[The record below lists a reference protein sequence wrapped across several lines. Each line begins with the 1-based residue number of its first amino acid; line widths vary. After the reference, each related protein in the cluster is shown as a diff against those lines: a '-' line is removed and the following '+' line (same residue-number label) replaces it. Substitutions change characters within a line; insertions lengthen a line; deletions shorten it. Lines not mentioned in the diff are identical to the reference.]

1 MPPSLNVLL
10 RSRSL
15 RLRLVVPD
23 PGSPRL
29 EEPISWV
36 HSSDLEDPT
45 PFLDAGQLLLTDG
58 TQFSVD
64 IGAGTMARDS
74 AAGYSSSEA
83 PNSKSYEEYVRRLV
97 DHGIAGLGFATQVI
111 HGMLPKGLEEACRNQ
126 GLPLLEVPDRT
137 PFIAIIRMVADYLAR
152 EEHALAE
159 WSLQAQRAISRAALR
174 PDGLTSILGELE
186 RQLHSWVALYDAAG
200 NYVRMPRNRPVPS
213 DLASEVTQ
221 RVRSALELGKRS
233 ASHLD
238 IGGQSVTLQTLGRNG
253 SLRGALV
260 LGAIEPLD
268 PARADIVNSVIGLAS
283 LALEQARTLDTAR
296 RHLRA
301 GVFEQLLAGSTD
313 VATLT
318 ARQVWGQLPREPL
331 LVTAS
336 RQDHPAPNLLEAL
349 ELLADDYR
357 GAVFY
362 ALRGDQL
369 VVLAGLAHQDKVLE
383 LLQRHG
389 AVAGVSSQS
398 AMVDLPNAL
407 EEANRALHRA
417 AELERAVV
425 AFAEL
430 SDGGMLGLLREEK
443 AGPVARGL
451 LQPLIAHDEAERTEL
466 LATVQEWFAN
476 NCVWDKTARHLGVH
490 RHTLRNRIDAAGRIL
505 GLNLD
510 GMRDRLELFA
520 AIQFLGARSA
530 VNDRSRNSN

>member
-1 MPPSLNVLL
+1 MPPNLNVLL

-15 RLRLVVPD
+15 KLRLVAPELGA
-23 PGSPRL
+23 PGL

-58 TQFSVD
+58 TQFPAE
-64 IGAGTMARDS
+64 GEFRK
-74 AAGYSSSEA
+74 GYER
-83 PNSKSYEEYVRRLV
+83 YVGRLV
-97 DHGIAGLGFATQVI
+97 SHGIVGLGFATQVV
-111 HGMLPKGLEEACRNQ
+111 HGTLPPGLEEACRNQ
-126 GLPLLEVPDRT
+126 GLPLVEVPDRT
-137 PFIAIIRMVADYLAR
+137 PFIAIIRTVADYLAR
-152 EEHALAE
+152 EEHARAE

-213 DLASEVTQ
+213 EIAGGVGQ
-221 RVRSALELGKRS
+221 KVRQALELGTRS
-233 ASHLD
+233 ASHFD
-238 IGGQSVTLQTLGRNG
+238 VDGQSVTLQTLGRKDN
-253 SLRGALV
+253 LRGALV

-313 VATLT
+313 VALRT
-318 ARQVWGQLPREPL
+318 ARQVWGQLPRDPL
-331 LVTAS
+331 LVTVS
-336 RQDHPAPNLLEAL
+336 RQESPAPNLLEAL
-349 ELLADDYR
+349 ELLADDHL

-362 ALRGDQL
+362 ALQGQVL
-369 VVLAGLAHQDKVLE
+369 VILAGRAHQQKVLE
-383 LLQRHG
+383 LLGRHG
-389 AVAGVSSQS
+389 AMCGVS
-398 AMVDLPNAL
+398 AEATMDALPGAL
-407 EEANRALHRA
+407 EEATRALRRA
-417 AELERAVV
+417 TELGRAVV
-425 AFAEL
+425 EFSEL
-430 SDGGMLGLLREEK
+430 SEGGMLGLLREEK

-451 LQPLIAHDEAERTEL
+451 LQPLIAHDAAEQTEL
-466 LATVQEWFAN
+466 LETMREWFAN
-476 NCVWDKTARHLGVH
+476 NCVWDKTARRMGVH

-510 GMRDRLELFA
+510 SMQDRLELYA
-520 AIQFLGARSA
+520 AVQFLE
-530 VNDRSRNSN
+530 

>member
-10 RSRSL
+10 RSRAL
-15 RLRLVVPD
+15 KLRLVAPE
-23 PGSPRL
+23 PGSAQL
-29 EEPISWV
+29 DEPVSWV
-36 HSSDLEDPT
+36 HSSDLADPT

-58 TQFSVD
+58 TQFPLDV
-64 IGAGTMARDS
+64 
-74 AAGYSSSEA
+74 
-83 PNSKSYEEYVRRLV
+83 PNGSIYEEYVERLV
-97 DHGIAGLGFATQVI
+97 GHGIAGLGFATQVI
-111 HGMLPKGLEEACRNQ
+111 HGTLPPALEEACLNH

-137 PFIAIIRMVADYLAR
+137 PFIAIIRMVADYLAK
-152 EEHALAE
+152 EEHARAE

-213 DLASEVTQ
+213 DIAAEVTAK
-221 RVRSALELGKRS
+221 VRKALDLGTRS

-238 IGGQSVTLQTLGRNG
+238 IGGQSVTLQTLGRKG
-253 SLRGALV
+253 SLRGALA

-268 PARADIVNSVIGLAS
+268 PARTDIVNSVIGLAS

-313 VATLT
+313 VAVRT

-336 RQDHPAPNLLEAL
+336 RQENPAPNLLEAL

-362 ALRGDQL
+362 ALRGDLL
-369 VVLAGLAHQDKVLE
+369 VVLAGRQHQDKVLE

-389 AVAGVSSQS
+389 ACGVSSETS
-398 AMVDLPNAL
+398 MERLSGAL
-407 EEANRALHRA
+407 EEASRALGRA
-417 AELERAVV
+417 AELGRTAVE
-425 AFAEL
+425 FSEL

-451 LQPLIAHDEAERTEL
+451 LQPLIAHDAAEQTEL
-466 LATVQEWFAN
+466 LATVREWFAN
-476 NCVWDKTARHLGVH
+476 DCVWDKTARRLGVH
-490 RHTLRNRIDAAGRIL
+490 RHTLRNRVDAAGRIL

-520 AIQFLGARSA
+520 AVQFLEEAQVRERPPETG
-530 VNDRSRNSN
+530 N

>member
-1 MPPSLNVLL
+1 MPPSLNELL
-10 RSRSL
+10 RSRTL
-15 RLRLVVPD
+15 KLRLVAPE
-23 PGSPRL
+23 PGSSL
-29 EEPISWV
+29 LDEPIMWV

-45 PFLDAGQLLLTDG
+45 PFLDPGQLLLTDG
-58 TQFSVD
+58 TQFPQNTTTAD
-64 IGAGTMARDS
+64 P
-74 AAGYSSSEA
+74 AAGSPLPPA
-83 PNSKSYEEYVRRLV
+83 PNGKGYDEYVRRLV
-97 DHGIAGLGFATQVI
+97 EHEIRGLGFATQVI
-111 HGMLPKGLEEACRNQ
+111 HGALPPGLEEACRKQ

-137 PFIAIIRMVADYLAR
+137 PFIAIIRMVADYLAK
-152 EEHALAE
+152 EEHARAE

-213 DLASEVTQ
+213 GIASEVNTE
-221 RVRSALELGKRS
+221 VRNALDLGTRS
-233 ASHLD
+233 ASHLE
-238 IGGQSVTLQTLGRNG
+238 IEGQSVTLQTLGRKG
-253 SLRGALV
+253 GLRGALV

-268 PARADIVNSVIGLAS
+268 PARTDIVNSVIGLAS

-313 VATLT
+313 VALKT

-336 RQDHPAPNLLEAL
+336 RQENPTPNLLEAL

-362 ALRGDQL
+362 ALRGEML
-369 VVLAGLAHQDKVLE
+369 VVLAGRAHQDKVLE

-389 AVAGVSSQS
+389 APCGIS
-398 AMVDLPNAL
+398 AEATMEGLPGAV
-407 EEANRALHRA
+407 EEAGRALRRA
-417 AELERAVV
+417 AELGRPMVE
-425 AFAEL
+425 FSEL
-430 SDGGMLGLLREEK
+430 SESGMLGLLREAK

-451 LQPLIAHDEAERTEL
+451 LQPLIAHDEAEETEL
-466 LATVQEWFAN
+466 LATVREWFAN
-476 NCVWDKTARHLGVH
+476 NCVWDKTARRLGVH

-520 AIQFLGARSA
+520 AVQFLEEG
-530 VNDRSRNSN
+530 

>member
-1 MPPSLNVLL
+1 MPPSLNTLL

-15 RLRLVVPD
+15 KLRLVVPD
-23 PGSPRL
+23 PGSPVL
-29 EEPISWV
+29 DEPIAWV
-36 HSSDLEDPT
+36 HSSDIEDPT

-58 TQFSVD
+58 TQFPINSEPRMDGPEGNPVTSLSVVPKVLD
-64 IGAGTMARDS
+64 YD
-74 AAGYSSSEA
+74 
-83 PNSKSYEEYVRRLV
+83 EYVGRLV
-97 DHGIAGLGFATQVI
+97 ERGIAGLGFATQFI
-111 HGMLPKGLEEACRNQ
+111 HGTLPPGLEEACRRH

-137 PFIAIIRMVADYLAR
+137 PFIAIIRSVADYLAK
-152 EEHALAE
+152 EEHARAE

-213 DLASEVTQ
+213 EIASEVAAKVRNALDLGT
-221 RVRSALELGKRS
+221 RSATQLEV
-233 ASHLD
+233 
-238 IGGQSVTLQTLGRNG
+238 GGQSVTLQTLGRKG
-253 SLRGALV
+253 SLRGALA
-260 LGAIEPLD
+260 LGAIESLD

-313 VATLT
+313 VAVRT

-336 RQDHPAPNLLEAL
+336 RQEGPVPNLLEAL
-349 ELLADDYR
+349 ELLANDYR

-362 ALRGDQL
+362 ALRGDLL
-369 VVLAGLAHQDKVLE
+369 VVLAGRQHQERVME
-383 LLQRHG
+383 LLKRHG
-389 AVAGVSSQS
+389 ACGVSSETS
-398 AMVDLPNAL
+398 MEALPGAL
-407 EEANRALHRA
+407 EEATRALRRA
-417 AELERAVV
+417 VELERPVV
-425 AFAEL
+425 EFAEL

-451 LQPLIAHDEAERTEL
+451 LQPLMAHDAAEQTEL
-466 LATVQEWFAN
+466 LATVREWFAN
-476 NCVWDKTARHLGVH
+476 DCMWDKTARHLGVH
-490 RHTLRNRIDAAGRIL
+490 RHTLRNRVDAAGRIL
-505 GLNLD
+505 GLNLN

-520 AIQFLGARSA
+520 AVQFLDEAQLHEA
-530 VNDRSRNSN
+530 

>member
-1 MPPSLNVLL
+1 MPPSLNILL

-15 RLRLVVPD
+15 KLRLVAPD
-23 PGSPRL
+23 LGAPQL

-36 HSSDLEDPT
+36 HSSDLADPT
-45 PFLDAGQLLLTDG
+45 PFLDPGQLLLTDG
-58 TQFSVD
+58 TQFPLAAVGAE
-64 IGAGTMARDS
+64 GAGTTTAERAPEGRPRDV
-74 AAGYSSSEA
+74 
-83 PNSKSYEEYVRRLV
+83 PNGQGYEEYVRRLV
-97 DHGIAGLGFATQVI
+97 DHGIVGLGFATQVI
-111 HGMLPKGLEEACRNQ
+111 HGTLPPGLEEACRHQ

-152 EEHALAE
+152 EEHARAE

-200 NYVRMPRNRPVPS
+200 NYVRMPRNRPVPANIAAHVS
-213 DLASEVTQ
+213 Q
-221 RVRSALELGKRS
+221 RVRDALDLGTRS
-233 ASHLD
+233 ASNLE
-238 IGGQSVTLQTLGRNG
+238 IEGQSVTLQTLGRKG

-313 VATLT
+313 VAIRT

-336 RQDHPAPNLLEAL
+336 RQDSPAPNLLEAL
-349 ELLADDYR
+349 ELLSDDYR

-362 ALRGDQL
+362 AVRGEL
-369 VVLAGLAHQDKVLE
+369 LIVLAARAHQDKVLE
-383 LLQRHG
+383 LLGRHG
-389 AVAGVSSQS
+389 AVCGVSAET
-398 AMVDLPNAL
+398 AMSDLADAL
-407 EEANRALHRA
+407 EEATRAVLRA
-417 AELERAVV
+417 AELGRAV
-425 AFAEL
+425 AEFPEL

-451 LQPLIAHDEAERTEL
+451 LQPLIAHDAAEQTEL
-466 LATVQEWFAN
+466 LETVREWFAN
-476 NCVWDKTARHLGVH
+476 NCVWDKTARRLGVH

-520 AIQFLGARSA
+520 AVQFLEKG
-530 VNDRSRNSN
+530 

>member
-1 MPPSLNVLL
+1 VPPSLNFLL

-15 RLRLVVPD
+15 KLRLVVPD
-23 PGSPRL
+23 LGAPHL

-45 PFLDAGQLLLTDG
+45 PFLDKGQLLLTDG
-58 TQFSVD
+58 TQFPVEQAAVTTTARAM
-64 IGAGTMARDS
+64 AGRQS
-74 AAGYSSSEA
+74 PEVPNGGGYEH
-83 PNSKSYEEYVRRLV
+83 YVRRLV

-111 HGMLPKGLEEACRNQ
+111 HGTLPPGLEEACRRQ

-137 PFIAIIRMVADYLAR
+137 PFIAIIRTVADYLAR
-152 EEHALAE
+152 EEHARAE

-200 NYVRMPRNRPVPS
+200 NYVRMPRNRPIPS
-213 DLASEVTQ
+213 DIADEVAQ
-221 RVRSALELGKRS
+221 RVRRALDLGTRS
-233 ASHLD
+233 ASQLN
-238 IGGQSVTLQTLGRNG
+238 ISGQSVTLQTLGRKG

-260 LGAIEPLD
+260 LGAMEPLD

-296 RHLRA
+296 RHLRG

-313 VATLT
+313 VALRT
-318 ARQVWGQLPREPL
+318 ARQVWGQLPRDPV
-331 LVTAS
+331 LVTVS
-336 RQDHPAPNLLEAL
+336 RQENPAPNLLEAL
-349 ELLADDYR
+349 ELLADDHR

-362 ALRGDQL
+362 ALRGELL
-369 VVLAGLAHQDKVLE
+369 VVLAGRSHQEKALE

-389 AVAGVSSQS
+389 AVCGVSSEATVNTLS
-398 AMVDLPNAL
+398 EAF
-407 EEANRALHRA
+407 EEATRALGRA
-417 AELERAVV
+417 TELGSAVV
-425 AFAEL
+425 EFSEL

-451 LQPLIAHDEAERTEL
+451 LQPLIAHDSAEHTEL
-466 LATVQEWFAN
+466 LETVREWFAN
-476 NCVWDKTARHLGVH
+476 NCVWDKTSRRLGVH

-510 GMRDRLELFA
+510 NMPDRLELFA
-520 AIQFLGARSA
+520 AVQFLERRAPA
-530 VNDRSRNSN
+530 

>member
-10 RSRSL
+10 RSRAL
-15 RLRLVVPD
+15 KLRLVVPD
-23 PGSPRL
+23 LGAARL

-45 PFLDAGQLLLTDG
+45 PFLDSGQLLLTDG
-58 TQFSVD
+58 TQFPVD
-64 IGAGTMARDS
+64 IGAGPTTQA
-74 AAGYSSSEA
+74 AAGHTIPELPS
-83 PNSKSYEEYVRRLV
+83 NTGYEEYVRRLV
-97 DHGIAGLGFATQVI
+97 DHGIAGLGFATEVI
-111 HGMLPKGLEEACRNQ
+111 HGVLPKGLEEACRSQ

-152 EEHALAE
+152 EEHARAE
-159 WSLQAQRAISRAALR
+159 WSLQAQRALSRAALR

-213 DLASEVTQ
+213 DIAGEVTL
-221 RVRSALELGKRS
+221 RVRRALDLGTRS
-233 ASHLD
+233 ASHLQ
-238 IGGQSVTLQTLGRNG
+238 IEGQSVTLQTLGRKG

-313 VATLT
+313 VAIRT
-318 ARQVWGQLPREPL
+318 ARQVWGQLPREPV
-331 LVTAS
+331 LVTVS
-336 RQDHPAPNLLEAL
+336 RQDNPAPNLLEAL

-369 VVLAGLAHQDKVLE
+369 IVLAGPAHQDGVLE

-389 AVAGVSSQS
+389 AVAGVSSPTG
-398 AMVDLPNAL
+398 MDGLPNAL
-407 EEANRALHRA
+407 EESTRALHRA
-417 AELERAVV
+417 VELKHAVV
-425 AFAEL
+425 AFSEL
-430 SDGGMLGLLREEK
+430 SDGGMLGLLRDEK

-451 LQPLIAHDEAERTEL
+451 LQPLIDYDAAENTEL
-466 LATVQEWFAN
+466 LETVREWFAN
-476 NCVWDKTARHLGVH
+476 NCVWDKTARRMGVH
-490 RHTLRNRIDAAGRIL
+490 RHTLRNRIDAVGRIL

-510 GMRDRLELFA
+510 GMRDRLELYA
-520 AIQFLGARSA
+520 AVQFLEKA
-530 VNDRSRNSN
+530 

>member
-10 RSRSL
+10 RSRAL
-15 RLRLVVPD
+15 KLRLVVPEL
-23 PGSPRL
+23 GSPRL
-29 EEPISWV
+29 EVPISWV

-45 PFLDAGQLLLTDG
+45 PFLDRGQLLLTDG
-58 TQFSVD
+58 TQFAV
-64 IGAGTMARDS
+64 GPPAVTTTPGTTGHQSPEVQNRR
-74 AAGYSSSEA
+74 G
-83 PNSKSYEEYVRRLV
+83 YEEYVRRLV

-111 HGMLPKGLEEACRNQ
+111 HGTLPPGLEEACRNH

-152 EEHALAE
+152 EEHARAE

-213 DLASEVTQ
+213 DIAGEVTQ
-221 RVRSALELGKRS
+221 RVRSALDLGTRS
-233 ASHLD
+233 ASHLE
-238 IGGQSVTLQTLGRNG
+238 IEGQSVTLQTLGRKG

-313 VATLT
+313 VATRT
-318 ARQVWGQLPREPL
+318 AGQVWGQLPRDPL

-336 RQDHPAPNLLEAL
+336 RQESPAPNLLEAL

-362 ALRGDQL
+362 ALRGELL
-369 VVLAGLAHQDKVLE
+369 VILAGQAHQGRVLE
-383 LLQRHG
+383 LLERHG
-389 AVAGVSSQS
+389 AVAGVSSETV
-398 AMVDLPNAL
+398 MNAL
-407 EEANRALHRA
+407 PDAFEEATRA
-417 AELERAVV
+417 AGRAQELRRAVV
-425 AFAEL
+425 NFSEL
-430 SDGGMLGLLREEK
+430 SEGGMLGLLREEE

-451 LQPLIAHDEAERTEL
+451 LQPLLAHDAAEHTQL
-466 LATVQEWFAN
+466 LETVREWLTN
-476 NCVWDKTARHLGVH
+476 DCVWDKSARRLGVH

-520 AIQFLGARSA
+520 AMQFLE
-530 VNDRSRNSN
+530 NDAGRR

>member
-15 RLRLVVPD
+15 KLRLVVPD
-23 PGSPRL
+23 LGAPLL
-29 EEPISWV
+29 EQPISWV

-58 TQFSVD
+58 TQFPLD
-64 IGAGTMARDS
+64 PEGATVAQAGDGGRPL
-74 AAGYSSSEA
+74 AAHHGRG
-83 PNSKSYEEYVRRLV
+83 YEEYVRRLV
-97 DHGIAGLGFATQVI
+97 DHGIVGLGFATQVI
-111 HGMLPKGLEEACRNQ
+111 HGALPPGLEAACRSQ

-137 PFIAIIRMVADYLAR
+137 PFIAIIRLVADYIAR
-152 EEHALAE
+152 EEHARAE

-213 DLASEVTQ
+213 GITAEVTA
-221 RVRSALELGKRS
+221 RVRTALELGTRS

-238 IGGQSVTLQTLGRNG
+238 VGGQPVTLQTLGRKGN
-253 SLRGALV
+253 LRGALV
-260 LGAIEPLD
+260 LGAMEPLD

-313 VATLT
+313 VATRT

-336 RQDHPAPNLLEAL
+336 RQENQAPNLLEAL

-362 ALRGDQL
+362 ALYGEFL
-369 VVLAGLAHQDKVLE
+369 VVLAGRAHQEKVLE
-383 LLQRHG
+383 VLQRHG
-389 AVAGVSSQS
+389 SVSGVSSET
-398 AMVDLPNAL
+398 DLKGISVGL
-407 EEANRALHRA
+407 KEATRALSRA
-417 AELERAVV
+417 VEVGRPVV

-430 SDGGMLGLLREEK
+430 SEGGMLGLLREDE
-443 AGPVARGL
+443 AGAVARGL
-451 LQPLIAHDEAERTEL
+451 LQPLIAHDRAEGTEL
-466 LATVQEWFAN
+466 LETVREWFAN
-476 NCVWDKTARHLGVH
+476 NCVWDKTARRMGVH
-490 RHTLRNRIDAAGRIL
+490 RHTLRNRIGAAGKIL

-520 AIQFLGARSA
+520 AVQFLEDGSGHQGL
-530 VNDRSRNSN
+530 

>member
-10 RSRSL
+10 RSRAL
-15 RLRLVVPD
+15 KLRLVVPD
-23 PGSPRL
+23 LGAPRL

-58 TQFSVD
+58 TQFPVD
-64 IGAGTMARDS
+64 AGAGTTTE
-74 AAGYSSSEA
+74 AAHGHASVQIASD
-83 PNSKSYEEYVRRLV
+83 KRGYEEYVRRLV

-111 HGMLPKGLEEACRNQ
+111 HGVLPKGLEEACRNQ
-126 GLPLLEVPDRT
+126 GLPLVEVPDRT

-152 EEHALAE
+152 EEHARAE

-200 NYVRMPRNRPVPS
+200 NYVRMPRNRPLPS
-213 DLASEVTQ
+213 DLAAEVSE
-221 RVRSALELGKRS
+221 RVRNALDLGTRS

-238 IGGQSVTLQTLGRNG
+238 VGGQSVTLQTLGRKG

-313 VATLT
+313 VAIRT
-318 ARQVWGQLPREPL
+318 ARQVWGQLPREPV
-331 LVTAS
+331 LVTVS
-336 RQDHPAPNLLEAL
+336 RHDNPAPNLLEAL

-369 VVLAGLAHQDKVLE
+369 IVLAGPAHQDKVLE

-389 AVAGVSSQS
+389 AAAGVSSPTAMS
-398 AMVDLPNAL
+398 ALPNAL
-407 EEANRALHRA
+407 EEANGALHRA
-417 AELERAVV
+417 VELERAVV
-425 AFAEL
+425 AFSEL
-430 SDGGMLGLLREEK
+430 SDGGMLGLLRDEK

-451 LQPLIAHDEAERTEL
+451 LQPLIDHDAAENTEL
-466 LATVQEWFAN
+466 LETVREWFAN

-510 GMRDRLELFA
+510 GMRDRLELYA
-520 AIQFLGARSA
+520 AVQFLEKA
-530 VNDRSRNSN
+530 

>member
-10 RSRSL
+10 RSRTL
-15 RLRLVVPD
+15 KLRLVVPD
-23 PGSPRL
+23 LGAPVL
-29 EEPISWV
+29 DEPISWV
-36 HSSDLEDPT
+36 HSSDLGDPT

-58 TQFSVD
+58 TQFPVSSTTAD
-64 IGAGTMARDS
+64 GKA
-74 AAGYSSSEA
+74 YSD
-83 PNSKSYEEYVRRLV
+83 YVQRLV
-97 DHGIAGLGFATQVI
+97 EHGIVGLGFATQVV
-111 HGMLPKGLEEACRNQ
+111 HGTLPPGLEEACRNH

-137 PFIAIIRMVADYLAR
+137 PFIAIIRSVADYLAK
-152 EEHALAE
+152 EEHARSE

-200 NYVRMPRNRPVPS
+200 NYVRMPRNRPIPS
-213 DLASEVTQ
+213 DIAGEVTAK
-221 RVRSALELGKRS
+221 VRRALDLGTRS
-233 ASHLD
+233 ASHLEV
-238 IGGQSVTLQTLGRNG
+238 GGQSVTLQTLGRKG

-313 VATLT
+313 VAVKT

-336 RQDHPAPNLLEAL
+336 RQENPAPNLLEAL

-362 ALRGDQL
+362 ALRGEL
-369 VVLAGLAHQDKVLE
+369 LLVLAGNAHQEKVLE
-383 LLQRHG
+383 LVKRHG
-389 AVAGVSSQS
+389 ACGVSAETS
-398 AMVDLPNAL
+398 MDGLTGAL
-407 EEANRALHRA
+407 EEATRALRRA
-417 AELERAVV
+417 TELGRAVV
-425 AFAEL
+425 EFAEL
-430 SDGGMLGLLREEK
+430 SEGGMLGLLREEK

-451 LQPLIAHDEAERTEL
+451 LQPLIEHDRTEQTEL
-466 LATVQEWFAN
+466 LATVREWFAN
-476 NCVWDKTARHLGVH
+476 NCVWDKTARRLGVH

-520 AIQFLGARSA
+520 AVQFLEDGPDTHQRSLT
-530 VNDRSRNSN
+530 

>member
-1 MPPSLNVLL
+1 MPPTLNVLL
-10 RSRSL
+10 RSRTL
-15 RLRLVVPD
+15 KLRLVAPEA
-23 PGSPRL
+23 GSPALDR
-29 EEPISWV
+29 PVSWV
-36 HSSDLEDPT
+36 HSSDLADPT

-58 TQFSVD
+58 TQFPVD
-64 IGAGTMARDS
+64 TAEGQ
-74 AAGYSSSEA
+74 AGYDA
-83 PNSKSYEEYVRRLV
+83 YVRRLV
-97 DHGIAGLGFATQVI
+97 GHGIAGLGFATQVI
-111 HGMLPKGLEEACRNQ
+111 HGTLPPGLEEACRQ
-126 GLPLLEVPDRT
+126 HGLPLLEVPDRT
-137 PFIAIIRMVADYLAR
+137 PFIAIIRMVADFLAK
-152 EEHALAE
+152 EEHARSE

-213 DLASEVTQ
+213 DISGEVAAK
-221 RVRSALELGKRS
+221 VRNALDLGTRS
-233 ASHLD
+233 ASYLD
-238 IGGQSVTLQTLGRNG
+238 IGGQSVTLQTLGRKG

-268 PARADIVNSVIGLAS
+268 PARTDIVNSVIGLAS

-313 VATLT
+313 VAVKT

-336 RQDHPAPNLLEAL
+336 RQENPAPNLLEAL

-357 GAVFY
+357 GGVFY
-362 ALRGDQL
+362 ALRGELL
-369 VVLAGLAHQDKVLE
+369 VVLAGRPHHDKVME
-383 LLQRHG
+383 VLQRHG
-389 AVAGVSSQS
+389 AACGVSSET
-398 AMVDLPNAL
+398 AMEGLPGAL
-407 EEANRALHRA
+407 EEASRALRRA
-417 AELERAVV
+417 AELGRPVV
-425 AFAEL
+425 GFSEL
-430 SDGGMLGLLREEK
+430 SESGMLGLLREEK

-451 LQPLIAHDEAERTEL
+451 LQPLIAHDEAEQTEL
-466 LATVQEWFAN
+466 LLTVREWFAN
-476 NCVWDKTARHLGVH
+476 NCVWDKTARRLGVH

-520 AIQFLGARSA
+520 AVQFLEERKPETSHK
-530 VNDRSRNSN
+530 

>member
-1 MPPSLNVLL
+1 VPPSLNVLL
-10 RSRSL
+10 RSRAL
-15 RLRLVVPD
+15 KLRLVVPNWGA
-23 PGSPRL
+23 PHL

-45 PFLDAGQLLLTDG
+45 PFLNKGQLLLTDG
-58 TQFSVD
+58 TQFPVEQAAD
-64 IGAGTMARDS
+64 TTTAHAMAGRQSPEVANGR
-74 AAGYSSSEA
+74 GYED
-83 PNSKSYEEYVRRLV
+83 YVRRLV

-111 HGMLPKGLEEACRNQ
+111 HGTLPPGLEEACRRQ

-152 EEHALAE
+152 EEHARAE

-200 NYVRMPRNRPVPS
+200 NYVRMPRNRPLPS
-213 DLASEVTQ
+213 DLAGEVTQ
-221 RVRSALELGKRS
+221 RVRSALDLGTRS
-233 ASHLD
+233 ASHLE
-238 IGGQSVTLQTLGRNG
+238 IAGQSVMLQTLGRKG
-253 SLRGALV
+253 GLRGALV
-260 LGAIEPLD
+260 LGAIEPWD

-283 LALEQARTLDTAR
+283 LALEQTRTLDTAR

-301 GVFEQLLAGSTD
+301 GVFEQLLAGGTD
-313 VATLT
+313 VAVRT

-331 LVTAS
+331 LVTVS
-336 RQDHPAPNLLEAL
+336 RQDNPAPNLLEAL

-369 VVLAGLAHQDKVLE
+369 VVLAGQAHQDKVLE
-383 LLQRHG
+383 LLQRHS
-389 AVAGVSSQS
+389 AIAGVSSPMAMS
-398 AMVDLPNAL
+398 ALPNAL
-407 EEANRALHRA
+407 EEATRALYRA
-417 AELERAVV
+417 VELDQDVV
-425 AFAEL
+425 AFSEL
-430 SDGGMLGLLREEK
+430 SEGGMLGLLREEK
-443 AGPVARGL
+443 AGLVARGL
-451 LQPLIAHDEAERTEL
+451 LQPLIAHDAAEHTEL
-466 LATVQEWFAN
+466 LETVREWLAN

-510 GMRDRLELFA
+510 GMRDRLELYA
-520 AIQFLGARSA
+520 AVQFLE
-530 VNDRSRNSN
+530 

>member
-1 MPPSLNVLL
+1 MPPNLNVLI

-15 RLRLVVPD
+15 KLRLVVPD
-23 PGSPRL
+23 LGAPQL
-29 EEPISWV
+29 EDPISWV

-45 PFLDAGQLLLTDG
+45 PFLDQGQFLLTDG
-58 TQFSVD
+58 TQFPVEPPLGTTTAQA
-64 IGAGTMARDS
+64 GAERPL
-74 AAGYSSSEA
+74 SEFPTSQA
-83 PNSKSYEEYVRRLV
+83 YEEYVRRLV
-97 DHGIAGLGFATQVI
+97 DHGIVGLGFATQVI
-111 HGMLPKGLEEACRNQ
+111 HGTLPRGLQQACRNKN
-126 GLPLLEVPDRT
+126 LPLLEVPDRT
-137 PFIAIIRMVADYLAR
+137 PFIAIIRMVADHLAT
-152 EEHALAE
+152 EAHARAE

-186 RQLHSWVALYDAAG
+186 RQLHSWVALYDASG
-200 NYVRMPRNRPVPS
+200 TYVRMPRNRPVPS
-213 DLASEVTQ
+213 GISREIAQ
-221 RVRSALELGKRS
+221 RVRSALDLGTRS
-233 ASHLD
+233 ASHLEV
-238 IGGQSVTLQTLGRNG
+238 GGQLVTLQTLGRKG

-313 VATLT
+313 VALRT
-318 ARQVWGQLPREPL
+318 ARQVWGQLPRDPL

-336 RQDHPAPNLLEAL
+336 RQENAAPNLLEAL
-349 ELLADDYR
+349 ELLADDHR

-362 ALRGDQL
+362 AVRGELL
-369 VVLAGLAHQDKVLE
+369 VVLSGKAHQDKVLE

-389 AVAGVSSQS
+389 AVCGVSRE
-398 AMVDLPNAL
+398 ATAETLPDAL
-407 EEANRALHRA
+407 EEAARALRRA
-417 AELERAVV
+417 TEVGSAVV
-425 AFAEL
+425 EFSEL
-430 SDGGMLGLLREEK
+430 SDSGMLGLLREEE

-451 LQPLIAHDEAERTEL
+451 LQPLIAYDATENTKL

-476 NCVWDKTARHLGVH
+476 NCVWDKTARRLGVH

-520 AIQFLGARSA
+520 AVQFVEEAQK
-530 VNDRSRNSN
+530 

>member
-15 RLRLVVPD
+15 KLRLVVPD
-23 PGSPRL
+23 LGSPRL

-45 PFLDAGQLLLTDG
+45 PFLDRGQLLLTDG
-58 TQFSVD
+58 TQFPVE
-64 IGAGTMARDS
+64 S
-74 AAGYSSSEA
+74 AAAMTTPAITGRQPSQVRNERA
-83 PNSKSYEEYVRRLV
+83 YEEYVRRLV

-111 HGMLPKGLEEACRNQ
+111 HGALPQGLEEACRRQ

-152 EEHALAE
+152 EEHARAE
-159 WSLQAQRAISRAALR
+159 WSLQAQRALSRAALR

-200 NYVRMPRNRPVPS
+200 NYVRMPRNRPIPS
-213 DLASEVTQ
+213 DIAGEVAQ
-221 RVRSALELGKRS
+221 RVRTALDLGTRS
-233 ASHLD
+233 ASHLH
-238 IGGQSVTLQTLGRNG
+238 IEGQSVTLQTLGRKGN
-253 SLRGALV
+253 LRGALV
-260 LGAIEPLD
+260 LGAIEPMD

-313 VATLT
+313 VAART
-318 ARQVWGQLPREPL
+318 ARQVWGQLPRDPL

-336 RQDHPAPNLLEAL
+336 RQESPAPNLLEAL

-362 ALRGDQL
+362 ALRGELL
-369 VVLAGLAHQDKVLE
+369 VILAGQTHQGRILE
-383 LLQRHG
+383 LLERHG
-389 AVAGVSSQS
+389 AAAGVSGETGIH
-398 AMVDLPNAL
+398 ALPDAL
-407 EEANRALHRA
+407 EEATRAARRA
-417 AELERAVV
+417 AELGRTAVN
-425 AFAEL
+425 FSEL
-430 SDGGMLGLLREEK
+430 SESGMLGLLREEQ

-451 LQPLIAHDEAERTEL
+451 LQPLITHDAAENTQL
-466 LATVQEWFAN
+466 LETVREWFAN
-476 NCVWDKTARHLGVH
+476 DCVWDKTARRLGVH

-520 AIQFLGARSA
+520 AVQFLDEDAS
-530 VNDRSRNSN
+530 SR

>member
-10 RSRSL
+10 RSRAL
-15 RLRLVVPD
+15 KLRLVVPD
-23 PGSPRL
+23 PGSPAL
-29 EEPISWV
+29 DEPISWV

-58 TQFSVD
+58 TQFPVE
-64 IGAGTMARDS
+64 GEFRT
-74 AAGYSSSEA
+74 GYDG
-83 PNSKSYEEYVRRLV
+83 YVKRLV
-97 DHGIAGLGFATQVI
+97 AHGIAGLGFATQVI
-111 HGMLPKGLEEACRNQ
+111 HGTLPPALEEACRKHE
-126 GLPLLEVPDRT
+126 LPLLEVPDRT
-137 PFIAIIRMVADYLAR
+137 PFIAIIRMVADYLAK
-152 EEHALAE
+152 EEHARAE

-186 RQLHSWVALYDAAG
+186 RQLHSWVAMYDAAG

-213 DLASEVTQ
+213 DIVGDVTAK
-221 RVRSALELGKRS
+221 VRNALDLGTRS
-233 ASHLD
+233 ASHLE
-238 IGGQSVTLQTLGRNG
+238 IGGQSVTLQTLGRKG

-268 PARADIVNSVIGLAS
+268 PPRTDIVNSVIGLAS

-313 VATLT
+313 VAVKT

-336 RQDHPAPNLLEAL
+336 RQVYPAPNVVEAL

-362 ALRGDQL
+362 ALPG
-369 VVLAGLAHQDKVLE
+369 
-383 LLQRHG
+383 
-389 AVAGVSSQS
+389 
-398 AMVDLPNAL
+398 AL
-407 EEANRALHRA
+407 EEARRALRRA
-417 AELERAVV
+417 AELGRDAVE
-425 AFAEL
+425 FSEL

-451 LQPLIAHDEAERTEL
+451 LQPLIAHDAAEQTEL

-476 NCVWDKTARHLGVH
+476 DCMWDKTARRLGVH
-490 RHTLRNRIDAAGRIL
+490 RHTLRNRVDAAGRIL
-505 GLNLD
+505 SLNLD

-520 AIQFLGARSA
+520 AVQFLEEAYS
-530 VNDRSRNSN
+530 

>member
-10 RSRSL
+10 RSRAL
-15 RLRLVVPD
+15 KLRLVVPD
-23 PGSPRL
+23 LGAPRL

-58 TQFSVD
+58 TQFPVD
-64 IGAGTMARDS
+64 AGAGTTTYA
-74 AAGYSSSEA
+74 AAGHASPGT
-83 PNSKSYEEYVRRLV
+83 PNSRGYEEYVRRLV

-111 HGMLPKGLEEACRNQ
+111 HGVLPRGLEEACRDQ

-152 EEHALAE
+152 EEHARAE

-213 DLASEVTQ
+213 DIAGEVAG
-221 RVRSALELGKRS
+221 RVRSALDLGTRS
-233 ASHLD
+233 ASHLNID
-238 IGGQSVTLQTLGRNG
+238 GQSVTLQTLGRKGN
-253 SLRGALV
+253 LRGALV

-301 GVFEQLLAGSTD
+301 GVFEQLLAGGTD
-313 VATLT
+313 VAART
-318 ARQVWGQLPREPL
+318 ARQVWGQLPREPV

-336 RQDHPAPNLLEAL
+336 RQETPAPNLLETL

-362 ALRGDQL
+362 ALRGELL
-369 VVLAGLAHQDKVLE
+369 VVLAGHAHQDKVLE
-383 LLQRHG
+383 LFRRHG
-389 AVAGVSSQS
+389 AMCGVSSETD
-398 AMVDLPNAL
+398 MPNLPNAL
-407 EEANRALHRA
+407 REATRALARA
-417 AELERAVV
+417 TELGRDAVEFSELTER
-425 AFAEL
+425 
-430 SDGGMLGLLREEK
+430 GMLGLLREEQ

-451 LQPLIAHDEAERTEL
+451 LQPLMAHDAAEQTEL
-466 LATVQEWFAN
+466 VDTVREWFAN
-476 NCVWDKTARHLGVH
+476 NCVWDKTARRLGVH
-490 RHTLRNRIDAAGRIL
+490 RHTLRNRIDSAGRVL

-510 GMRDRLELFA
+510 SMRDRLELFA
-520 AIQFLGARSA
+520 AVQFLDEDVTSGSA
-530 VNDRSRNSN
+530 

>member
-15 RLRLVVPD
+15 KLRLVVPD
-23 PGSPRL
+23 LGASQL
-29 EEPISWV
+29 EEPVSWV

-58 TQFSVD
+58 TQFPVD
-64 IGAGTMARDS
+64 
-74 AAGYSSSEA
+74 AAGGATAAQGDAGQRSPAA
-83 PNSKSYEEYVRRLV
+83 PDGHTYEEYVRRLV
-97 DHGIAGLGFATQVI
+97 DRGIVGLGFATQVI
-111 HGMLPKGLEEACRNQ
+111 HGTLPPGLEEACRNHA
-126 GLPLLEVPDRT
+126 LPLLEVPDRT
-137 PFIAIIRMVADYLAR
+137 PFIAIIRMVADYLAK
-152 EEHALAE
+152 EEHARAE

-186 RQLHSWVALYDAAG
+186 RQLHTWVALYDAAG

-213 DLASEVTQ
+213 DIAAEMAE
-221 RVRSALELGKRS
+221 RVRGALDLGTRS
-233 ASHLD
+233 ASHLN
-238 IGGQSVTLQTLGRNG
+238 IKGQSVTLQTLGRKG

-268 PARADIVNSVIGLAS
+268 PARADIVNTVIGLAS

-313 VATLT
+313 VALRT

-331 LVTAS
+331 VVTAS
-336 RQDHPAPNLLEAL
+336 RQESPAPNLLEAL

-362 ALRGDQL
+362 ALRDELL
-369 VVLAGLAHQDKVLE
+369 VILAGKVHQDKVLE

-389 AVAGVSSQS
+389 AVAGVSTE
-398 AMVDLPNAL
+398 ANMEGLAGAV
-407 EEANRALHRA
+407 EEATRALTRA
-417 AELERAVV
+417 AEVGSAVV
-425 AFAEL
+425 VFSEL

-451 LQPLIAHDEAERTEL
+451 LQPLIAHDEAEHTEL
-466 LATVQEWFAN
+466 LGTVREWFAN
-476 NCVWDKTARHLGVH
+476 NCVWDVTARRLGVH

-510 GMRDRLELFA
+510 SMRDRLELFA
-520 AIQFLGARSA
+520 AVQFM
-530 VNDRSRNSN
+530 DE

>member
-1 MPPSLNVLL
+1 MPPNLNVLL

-15 RLRLVVPD
+15 KLRLVTPD
-23 PGSPRL
+23 PGSPAL
-29 EEPISWV
+29 DESISWV

-45 PFLDAGQLLLTDG
+45 PFLDPGQLLLTDG
-58 TQFSVD
+58 TQFPTSP
-64 IGAGTMARDS
+64 AS
-74 AAGYSSSEA
+74 ATPATERLSATGNGDAYDT
-83 PNSKSYEEYVRRLV
+83 YVRRLV

-111 HGMLPKGLEEACRNQ
+111 HGTLPKELEDACRLH

-137 PFIAIIRMVADYLAR
+137 PFIAIIRSVADYLAK
-152 EEHALAE
+152 EEHARAE
-159 WSLQAQRAISRAALR
+159 WSLQAQRALSRAALR

-213 DLASEVTQ
+213 DIAGEVAARVQRALA
-221 RVRSALELGKRS
+221 AGNRS
-233 ASHLD
+233 ASHTEV
-238 IGGQSVTLQTLGRNG
+238 GGQSITLQTLGRKD

-268 PARADIVNSVIGLAS
+268 PARTDIVNSVIGLAS
-283 LALEQARTLDTAR
+283 LALEQTRTLDTAR

-313 VATLT
+313 VALRT
-318 ARQVWGQLPREPL
+318 AQQVWGTLPREPI

-336 RQDHPAPNLLEAL
+336 RQESPAPNLLEAL
-349 ELLADDYR
+349 ELLADDHR

-362 ALRGDQL
+362 ALRGDLL
-369 VVLAGLAHQDKVLE
+369 VVLAGTAHQRKVLE

-389 AVAGVSSQS
+389 TCGVSSGTGMDHLS
-398 AMVDLPNAL
+398 NAL
-407 EEANRALHRA
+407 EEATRALRRA
-417 AELERAVV
+417 TEMGKTVV
-425 AFAEL
+425 EFSEL
-430 SDGGMLGLLREEK
+430 SEGGMLGLLHAEQ

-451 LQPLIAHDEAERTEL
+451 LQPLVEHDRIEQTEL
-466 LATVQEWFAN
+466 LSTVREWFAN

-510 GMRDRLELFA
+510 NMHDRLELFA
-520 AIQFLGARSA
+520 AVQFLE
-530 VNDRSRNSN
+530 D